1 MRISVYDVMLGAA
14 GVSATLIGTFI
25 VGVFFY
31 IDTDMH
37 RRLMMVDTADRYLR
51 SGVRWVFVLYALA
64 LFAALGFAAFE
75 PVWGAACFIA
85 LSAILLLST
94 VDTGWR
100 MLMRGGSGGSRALL
114 VNQWTSTGAVVV
126 LVALPWVIG
135 GWTPSVEAF
144 VPSIVIALAAGFTST
159 AALIMSQFDAT
170 AAMVEARSDAAE
182 D

>member
-64 LFAALGFAAFE
+64 LFAALGFAGEEARQRGFLLYSYE
-75 PVWGAACFIA
+75 VAESLLARQGSAAQRQA
-85 LSAILLLST
+85 RARY
-94 VDTGWR
+94 VEQ
-100 MLMRGGSGGSRALL
+100 LM
-114 VNQWTSTGAVVV
+114 
-126 LVALPWVIG
+126 
-135 GWTPSVEAF
+135 
-144 VPSIVIALAAGFTST
+144 LAAPIEPGS
-159 AALIMSQFDAT
+159 
-170 AAMVEARSDAAE
+170 
-182 D
+182 